1 MMNRRNFFYWSLL
14 LLLIFCIN
22 VLIAQDLNK
31 NKQQHFVNSLDLSG
45 VWSFGID
52 SLNKGIEESW
62 FNKKLADKINLP
74 GSMTTN
80 GKGNDITAD
89 TKWTGNFW
97 NPIWFTDTAY
107 AKYRQPGNIKVSF
120 WLQPLKYYAGVAW
133 YQKKVNIPA
142 GWNEK
147 HIELL
152 LERCHWE
159 TTLWI
164 DEHKVGMQNSLGA
177 PHRYELDKLLAPGN
191 HTITLR
197 IDNRVKEIN
206 PGLDAHSITD
216 NTQTNWNGV
225 IGKMM
230 LISRPAVYFSD
241 LQLFPDLDKKN
252 VHVRLVINNITG
264 KEINE
269 KLSLSVS
276 GFNISSATALP
287 LVSKSIDL
295 KNDSAIVEINYP
307 MGSNP
312 FLWDEFHPN
321 LYSLHVS
328 LKSKYGTDS
337 EKISFGMREFIADKK
352 QFRIN
357 GRQVFLRGTLECAI
371 FPKTGFPATDIDA
384 WLRIFRICRSY
395 GLNHIRFHSWC
406 PPEAAFDAADRLGF
420 YLSIEC
426 SAWATVG
433 DGKPID
439 QFIYDESNRIV
450 TNYGNHPS
458 FCMMA
463 YGNEPGGDHLVKFLT
478 GFVKYWKAK
487 DNRRLY
493 TTASGWPIVAE
504 NDYNVSPD
512 PRIQHW
518 GEGLMS
524 TINAKPPSTNYDW
537 SDTIKKW
544 SQPTVSHEIGQWCV
558 YPDFKEIP
566 EYSGILKPK
575 NFEIFRDKLTEH
587 GMANLADSFLFAS
600 GKLQVLCYK
609 ADIEAALRT
618 KDFGGFQLLDLHDF
632 PGQGTALIG
641 VLNPFWNEKG
651 YVTGK
656 EYSHFCNSTVPLVRL
671 SKMIYN
677 NKEELNVP
685 VEIAHFGEKTLKNVI
700 PLWAIKDI
708 SGKILFSGKL
718 SKVNIPLGNCFK
730 LGEIRQ
736 SLAPVKEPVKLILTV
751 SVNNYENSWDIFI
764 YPDSLQPIKEDVY
777 VTQQFDEAA
786 LNILKKGGKVLLTVR
801 HGSVKAEKG
810 GSIAVGF
817 SSIFWNT
824 VWTENQPPH
833 TLGILCNPKH
843 AALQAFPTEY
853 YSNWQWR
860 DAMSHCNAIR
870 LDAISPTIKPI
881 LRVIDDWF
889 TARPLALIFECKVAS
904 GKLLISGIDLL
915 SDQENRPEAKQLLY
929 SLRKYMAGNQ
939 FNPAEDISIE
949 NIKAL
954 FE

>member
-1 MMNRRNFFYWSLL
+1 M
-14 LLLIFCIN
+14 
-22 VLIAQDLNK
+22 LN
-31 NKQQHFVNSLDLSG
+31 NIDLSG
-45 VWSFGID
+45 NWSFEMD
-52 SLNKGIEESW
+52 SLDKGVEEAW
-62 FNKKLADKINLP
+62 FNRKLVDKIKLP

-80 GKGNDITAD
+80 GKGNDITVD

-97 NPIWFTDTAY
+97 NSAWFKDTAY
-107 AKYRQPGNIKVSF
+107 AKYREPGNIKVSF
-120 WLQPLKYYAGVAW
+120 WLQPVKYYVGAAW
-133 YQKKVNIPA
+133 YQKKVNIPS
-142 GWNEK
+142 GWKEK
-147 HIELL
+147 HIELF

-164 DEHKVGMQNSLGA
+164 DGHKAGMQNALGA
-177 PHRYELDKLLAPGN
+177 PHIYPLDNLLTPGN
-191 HTITLR
+191 HIITLR

-206 PGLDAHSITD
+206 PGMDAHSITD

-225 IGKMM
+225 VGKMM

-241 LQLFPDLDKKN
+241 VQLFSDIDKKN
-252 VHVRLVINNITG
+252 LHIKLVIHNITG
-264 KEINE
+264 KETNQQL
-269 KLSLSVS
+269 KFSVS
-276 GFNISSATALP
+276 NSNLSPSLTLLP
-287 LVSKSIDL
+287 VSKNINL
-295 KNDSAIVEINYP
+295 KNDSTIIEINYP
-307 MGSNP
+307 MGSNLY
-312 FLWDEFHPN
+312 LWDEFHPN
-321 LYSLHVS
+321 LYSLNIS
-328 LKSKYGTDS
+328 LTGAGGTDS
-337 EKISFGMREFIADKK
+337 GKMSFGMRKFIPDKK
-352 QFRIN
+352 QLTIN
-357 GRQVFLRGTLECAI
+357 GRPVFLRGTLECAI

-406 PPEAAFDAADRLGF
+406 PPEAAFAAADRLGF

-433 DGKPID
+433 DGKAID

-450 TNYGNHPS
+450 RNFGNHPS

-463 YGNEPGGDHLVKFLT
+463 YGNEPGGDHLVEFLT

-504 NDYNVSPD
+504 NDYNVTPD

-524 TINAKPPSTNYDW
+524 IINAKLPNTNYDW
-537 SDTIKKW
+537 ADTISKW
-544 SQPTVSHEIGQWCV
+544 SQPSVSHEIGQWCV
-558 YPDFKEIP
+558 YPDFKEMAG
-566 EYSGILKPK
+566 YTGVLKPK

-618 KDFGGFQLLDLHDF
+618 KNFGGFQLLDLHDF

-641 VLNPFWNEKG
+641 VVNPFWNDKG

-656 EYSHFCNSTVPLVRL
+656 EYRHFCNSTVPLVRL
-671 SKMIYN
+671 SKMIYTN
-677 NKEELNVP
+677 NEELNVP
-685 VEIAHFGEKTLKNVI
+685 VEIAHFGEKSLKDAI
-700 PLWAIKDI
+700 PLWNIKDI
-708 SGKILFSGKL
+708 SGRILFHGKL
-718 SKVNIPLGNCFK
+718 SKIDIPVGNGFK

-736 SLAPVKEPVKLILTV
+736 SLVSIKKPMKLILTV
-751 SVNNYENSWDIFI
+751 SLNNFQNSWDIFV
-764 YPDSLQPIKEDVY
+764 YPDSLPPLKEEVY
-777 VTQQFDEAA
+777 ITQQLDDNA
-786 LNILKKGGKVLLTVR
+786 LGILKKGGKVLLTVKQ
-801 HGSVKAEKG
+801 GSIKAEMG
-810 GSIAVGF
+810 GNIAVGF

-824 VWTENQPPH
+824 AWTDNQPPH

-843 AALQAFPTEY
+843 PALQAFPTEY

-860 DAMSHCNAIR
+860 DGMSHCNVIR

-881 LRVIDDWF
+881 VRVIDDWF
-889 TARPLALIFECKVAS
+889 TARPLALIFECKVAK
-904 GKLLISGIDLL
+904 GKLLISGIDLV
-915 SDQENRPEAKQLLY
+915 SDQEKRPEAKQLLY
-929 SLRKYMAGNQ
+929 SLKKYMVGSE
-939 FNPAEDISIE
+939 FNPVADISIE
-949 NIKAL
+949 NIMAVFK
-954 FE
+954 